1 MSQSNQ
7 NMASKYFRTI
17 AERRIKDGEV
27 EFDRVSLSLD
37 DSEWNK
43 GYLKALEGLLITFRT
58 NNSKNLYLQR
68 KELEDQ
74 KMRKKFKE
82 ELKQHSNNELH
93 ADYDRG
99 FFSALLDYFTVTEQG
114 KSSRRSNEA

>member
-7 NMASKYFRTI
+7 NMASKYLRAI

-43 GYLKALEGLLITFRT
+43 GYLKALEGLLITFKT
-58 NNSKNLYLQR
+58 NNSKYLYLHG

-82 ELKQHSNNELH
+82 EIKKHSNNELH

-99 FFSALLDYFTVTEQG
+99 FFSALMDYFTITEQR
-114 KSSRRSNEA
+114 KSSRRSK

>member
-1 MSQSNQ
+1 MSKDNQSI
-7 NMASKYFRTI
+7 STKYLKAI
-17 AERRIKDGEV
+17 AERRIKDGEL
-27 EFDRVSLSLD
+27 EFDRISLSLD

-58 NNSKNLYLQR
+58 NNSKYLYLHR

-74 KMRKKFKE
+74 KMRNKFKE
-82 ELKQHSNNELH
+82 ELKKHSDNELH

-99 FFSALLDYFTVTEQG
+99 FFSALTDYFAIIDQR
-114 KSSRRSNEA
+114 KSIRRSKKA

>member
-1 MSQSNQ
+1 V
-7 NMASKYFRTI
+7 ASKYLRAI
-17 AERRIKDGEV
+17 AERRLKDGEV

-43 GYLKALEGLLITFRT
+43 GYLKALEGLLITFKT
-58 NNSKNLYLQR
+58 NNSKHLYLQR

-74 KMRKKFKE
+74 KIKKKFKE
-82 ELKQHSNNELH
+82 EIKKHSINELH

-99 FFSALLDYFTVTEQG
+99 FFSALLDYFTITEQR
-114 KSSRRSNEA
+114 KSSRRSK

>member
-7 NMASKYFRTI
+7 NKASKYLRAI
-17 AERRIKDGEV
+17 AEQRIKDGEI
-27 EFDRVSLSLD
+27 EFDRISLSLD
-37 DSEWNK
+37 DSEWNR

-58 NNSKNLYLQR
+58 NNSKYLYLQR

-74 KMRKKFKE
+74 KMRKKLKE
-82 ELKQHSNNELH
+82 EFKKHSNNELH

-99 FFSALLDYFTVTEQG
+99 FFSALMDYVTITEQV
-114 KSSRRSNEA
+114 KSNR

>member
-7 NMASKYFRTI
+7 NVASKYLRAI
-17 AERRIKDGEV
+17 AERRLKDGEV

-43 GYLKALEGLLITFRT
+43 GYLKALEGLLITFKT
-58 NNSKNLYLQR
+58 NNSKHLYLQR

-74 KMRKKFKE
+74 KIRKKFKE
-82 ELKQHSNNELH
+82 EIKKHSINELH
-93 ADYDRG
+93 EDFDRG
-99 FFSALLDYFTVTEQG
+99 FFSGLMDYFTIAEQR
-114 KSSRRSNEA
+114 KSSRRSK

>member
-7 NMASKYFRTI
+7 NKASKYLRAI
-17 AERRIKDGEV
+17 AERRIKDGEI

-37 DSEWNK
+37 NSEWNR

-58 NNSKNLYLQR
+58 NNSKYLYLQR

-74 KMRKKFKE
+74 KMRKKLKE
-82 ELKQHSNNELH
+82 ELKKHSNNELH

-99 FFSALLDYFTVTEQG
+99 FFSALMDYVAITEQG
-114 KSSRRSNEA
+114 KSNRRSKGT

>member
-7 NMASKYFRTI
+7 NMVSKYLRAI

-27 EFDRVSLSLD
+27 EFDRISLSLD

-43 GYLKALEGLLITFRT
+43 GYLKALEGLLITFKT
-58 NNSKNLYLQR
+58 NNGKYLYLQR

-82 ELKQHSNNELH
+82 EIKKHSSNELH

-99 FFSALLDYFTVTEQG
+99 FFSALMDYFTITEQR
-114 KSSRRSNEA
+114 KSPRSK

>member
-7 NMASKYFRTI
+7 NIASKYFRTI
-17 AERRIKDGEV
+17 AERQIKDGEV

-82 ELKQHSNNELH
+82 ELKKHSNNELH

-99 FFSALLDYFTVTEQG
+99 FFSALMDYFTVTEKG
-114 KSSRRSNEA
+114 KSSRRSKEA

>member
-7 NMASKYFRTI
+7 NIASKYFRTI

-58 NNSKNLYLQR
+58 NNSKLLYLQR

-82 ELKQHSNNELH
+82 ELKKHSNNELH
-93 ADYDRG
+93 SDYDRG
-99 FFSALLDYFTVTEQG
+99 FFSALMDYFTVTEKG
-114 KSSRRSNEA
+114 NSRRSKEA